1 MIKEQNKWA
10 SMFPADED
18 IKNTTFSKKI
28 LNIIFN
34 EDNNKYHFK
43 NLTKKSKPCM
53 I

>member
-43 NLTKKSKPCM
+43 NLTKK